1 MNLKKYYKDLLTAS
15 SELVAKVGNNGILS
29 AYPQEVTQFPCV
41 IYEDS
46 NSSDTEFS
54 DNYADGLSASVRIH
68 IFTKT
73 IKNYPTTNEIG
84 ELVHSVFKLNHWTM
98 TMNQETAD
106 VQDNIRHRI
115 MDFSRKFFFSVEI

>member
-29 AYPQEVTQFPCV
+29 AYPQEVTRFPCV

>member
-15 SELVAKVGNNGILS
+15 SELVAKVGSNGILS

-106 VQDNIRHRI
+106 VQDNIHHRI